1 MKQLATL
8 LRLPQLIALLLLA
21 MLAHGGKV
29 YAQGDSMEQ
38 IPLNGIA
45 SFLKLRKE
53 HYIGGLYLETLSQD
67 SGSVFNFSGRKR
79 MDIRIT
85 IDRWSPR
92 SFTQKWN
99 QSILINNDQ
108 DMQQKFADQ
117 IYAFTDM
124 LSDDLVAG
132 DRITIDMVP
141 DSGTTVS
148 LNGVVLMSETD
159 NAFFDL
165 LLNSWIGR
173 RPPSSDFRNDILTLP
188 SDAAAEAL
196 IARYS
201 ATQPDAARKKAI
213 AKWNKPDSPSPIKQI
228 AEKAAAADKPEP
240 KVAVA
245 QPKAPAVEAPA
256 EQTKAPAAAVK
267 EQDKTELK
275 AVPETVVE
283 TAPKAVA
290 ATVAAAAP
298 AVSAAPKAAAAP
310 KPAIEKPKA
319 EVAAAKPAPKPEKK
333 VVAKAPAAKQ
343 EPVKVALSPAEQQQ
357 KKLLR
362 KYQRTV
368 LKLTYLNTQYP
379 KRAMDLN
386 QQGLLRVAVKIDR
399 QGKVLEIVEQVS
411 SKHKLLNKAAR
422 DAVNKTAPYPEAP
435 DDLLGDDFEIVL
447 PFNFKL

>member
-1 MKQLATL
+1 MKQLAAL
-8 LRLPQLIALLLLA
+8 LRLPHLLA
-21 MLAHGGKV
+21 LVLLAVLANGGKV
-29 YAQGDSMEQ
+29 YAQNNSFDE

-45 SFLKLRKE
+45 SFVKLRKE

-92 SFTQKWN
+92 SFTQQWN

-108 DMQQKFADQ
+108 DIQQQFADQ

-141 DSGTTVS
+141 DVGTTVS
-148 LNGVVLMSETD
+148 VNGVVLMSETD

-188 SDAAAEAL
+188 SDAAGEAL
-196 IARYS
+196 VARYNAVQADS
-201 ATQPDAARKKAI
+201 ARNKVI
-213 AKWNKPDSPSPIKQI
+213 AKWKKPDSPSPIAQV
-228 AEKAAAADKPEP
+228 AKAVPEDKPKPEP
-240 KVAVA
+240 KVAA
-245 QPKAPAVEAPA
+245 APPE
-256 EQTKAPAAAVK
+256 TPAADVDDRAVA
-267 EQDKTELK
+267 EAAL
-275 AVPETVVE
+275 E
-283 TAPKAVA
+283 TAPKAI
-290 ATVAAAAP
+290 ATSVAAAP
-298 AVSAAPKAAAAP
+298 AVSKPAISAAASAPPKAAT
-310 KPAIEKPKA
+310 KPQVAIEKPKIQ
-319 EVAAAKPAPKPEKK
+319 VAVAKPKPKTEAKPAPKPEEKP
-333 VVAKAPAAKQ
+333 VTNAAAATQ
-343 EPVKVALSPAEQQQ
+343 EPEKVALSAVEQEQ

-399 QGKVLEIVEQVS
+399 QGKVLDIVEQVS

-435 DDLLGDDFEIVL
+435 EGLIGNDFEIVL